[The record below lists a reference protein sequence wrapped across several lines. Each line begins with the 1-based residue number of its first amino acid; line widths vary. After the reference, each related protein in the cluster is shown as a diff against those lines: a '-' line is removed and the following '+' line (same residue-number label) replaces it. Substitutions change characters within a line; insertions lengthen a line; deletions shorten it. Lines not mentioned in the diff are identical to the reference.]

1 MEEIKAI
8 TTYYNGYKFRS
19 RLEARW
25 AVFFDAAKIRYE
37 YEPEGFRLENG
48 LCYLPDFYLPDENM
62 YVEVKPPRKG
72 AWKDIAKAGRFI
84 GNGIDT
90 LLILPN
96 IPDRTDSIW
105 YFPVLYWHSVE
116 QTVKIKWCPF
126 LSINLAGSAYLD
138 RGMPDPSCYSEQFL
152 PSFSYMTE
160 ESSERQANL
169 ILCPKR
175 DNSEDNKATYANE
188 EDKQLMTSIWD
199 KARQARFE
207 HGEKG

>member
-37 YEPEGFRLENG
+37 YEPEGFKLKNG

-72 AWKDIAKAGRFI
+72 AWKDLAKAGQFI

-90 LLILPN
+90 LLILSN
-96 IPDRTDSIW
+96 IPDRTDYIW

-126 LSINLAGSAYLD
+126 LSVNLADSAYLD
-138 RGMPDPSCYSEQFL
+138 REMVDPSEYHEQFF
-152 PSFSYMTE
+152 PAFGYMSE
-160 ESSERQANL
+160 ESSERFAEM
-169 ILCPKR
+169 ILHPKQ
-175 DNSEDNKATYANE
+175 DTDEDNRMTYTCG
-188 EDKQLMTSIWD
+188 EDKKLMESIWD
-199 KARQARFE
+199 RARQARFE